1 MGVSI
6 ERVGIGDIRMVVDLA
21 RSIWFEHYPA
31 IISWSQIHYMLE
43 AGYET
48 SVIAAELER
57 GVQWRT
63 AWVDGVL
70 RGFAA
75 WEVLGNQVK
84 VHKLYVERAARGHG
98 VARHLVNAAADDAR
112 RLGAN
117 AIYLAVNKRN
127 EIAIRAYLS
136 LGFAFRRAMRADIG
150 HGFAM
155 DDYEMVRPV

>member
-1 MGVSI
+1 MGVRI
-6 ERVGIGDIRMVVDLA
+6 ERVGVEHIRLVADLA

-43 AGYET
+43 AGYAAGVMT
-48 SVIAAELER
+48 AELER
-57 GVQWRT
+57 GVQWRI
-63 AWVDGVL
+63 ARVDGVV

-75 WEVLGNQVK
+75 WEALGDRVK

-98 VARHLVNAAADDAR
+98 VGRHLVNAAADDAR

-127 EIAIRAYLS
+127 DIAIRAYLS

-150 HGFAM
+150 HGFVM
-155 DDYEMVRPV
+155 DDYEMARPT

>member
-6 ERVGIGDIRMVVDLA
+6 ERVGTEDIRIVADLA

-43 AGYET
+43 AGYAAD
-48 SVIAAELER
+48 VIAAEFER

-63 AWVDGVL
+63 AWVDGVV

-75 WEVLGNQVK
+75 WEGLGDRVK

-98 VARHLVNAAADDAR
+98 VGRHLVNAAASDAQNV
-112 RLGAN
+112 GAN

-127 EIAIRAYLS
+127 HIAIRAYLS

-155 DDYEMVRPV
+155 DDYEMARPV